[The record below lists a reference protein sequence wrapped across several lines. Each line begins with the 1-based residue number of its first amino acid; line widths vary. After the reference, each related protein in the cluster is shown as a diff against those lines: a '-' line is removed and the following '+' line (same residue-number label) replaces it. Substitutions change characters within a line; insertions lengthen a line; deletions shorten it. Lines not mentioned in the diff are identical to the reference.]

1 MAEFLGESTGA
12 SERQGRRKPALGKRS
27 GLSTPK
33 LVGERTRKA
42 PVAKRE
48 HELAGV
54 LRDFRAGITQLGQAA
69 DRFARQPVAE
79 RITPQ
84 RLTQLRQHVPSIAR
98 ILEREIQ
105 TVTKLVKA
113 APDIKHTS
121 TVTRSFRERAERVI
135 EQQLPQLF
143 ASVLRAERLVTKVEP
158 AKVALPLKKGAP
170 VEPAKVALPLKKG
183 APVEAL
189 VKAARAIRAGRL
201 PFLPLETRKK
211 AQTLLDRIFAR
222 PRSLEAVRA
231 PDNEQRRLIERYSLI
246 PLAVHHDIM
255 REAWQR
261 APAGIQ
267 QATQGH
273 SVPPTLLKPTTR
285 QLLRTVNE
293 IVRERTSRLEKMS
306 TIEQQTAPVLP
317 AVAARERPY
326 AAQSVPSFATQGA
339 AAGGDYMAH
348 TGEDVHVITRNDR
361 PLVEPHESAD
371 TGATAAAPS
380 APTTPGSQ
388 VQTRGSSP
396 RGVPAL
402 AAPAARTTAPTA
414 RAPASRPE
422 PQQAGAT
429 AGAAQAAGDGNT
441 MKIEG
446 TLSIPGLDNWIATI
460 EGRTKR

>member
-143 ASVLRAERLVTKVEP
+143 ASVLRAERLVTK
-158 AKVALPLKKGAP
+158 